1 LQPAVFFDR
10 DGVLNHDQGYLYRPT
25 DFEWIPGAVEAVR
38 HLNSLGFLVFVV
50 TNQSGVARG
59 YYSEDDVDGLHAWMN
74 AELAKFGAHIDAFY
88 YCPHLPDGTVQ
99 EYRRDCRCRKPL
111 PGLILQAFDEW
122 EIDKERAFLVGD
134 RLSDVQAAEAAGI
147 RGFMFPGGNLLDF
160 VRTKLTESD
169 TWQDVI

>member
-1 LQPAVFFDR
+1 MQPAVFFDR
-10 DGVLNHDQGYLYRPT
+10 DGVLNHDQGYLYRPA

-59 YYSEDDVDGLHAWMN
+59 YYSEDDVAGLHAWMN